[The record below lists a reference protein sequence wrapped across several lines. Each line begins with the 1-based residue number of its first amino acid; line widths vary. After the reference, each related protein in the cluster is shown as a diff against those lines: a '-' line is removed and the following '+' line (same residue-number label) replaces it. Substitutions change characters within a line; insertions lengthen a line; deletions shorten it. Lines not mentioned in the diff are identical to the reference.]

1 MIKPK
6 NLWIYAKK
14 AFFAQL
20 SLVLRKQVIQ
30 NCTEIPREQLFLF
43 GLAFSVYEV
52 RRLSVAKLT
61 NQTRDWQATRTTS

>member
-6 NLWIYAKK
+6 NQWLYAKN
-14 AFFAQL
+14 AFFVEL
-20 SLVLRKQVIQ
+20 SLVFRNQ
-30 NCTEIPREQLFLF
+30 NCTEIPREQLLFLF

-61 NQTRDWQATRTTS
+61 NQIRD

>member
-6 NLWIYAKK
+6 NLWIYAKN
-14 AFFAQL
+14 AVFVQL
-20 SLVLRKQVIQ
+20 TLVLRKQVNQ

-61 NQTRDWQATRTTS
+61 NQIRD

>member
-6 NLWIYAKK
+6 NLWIYAKN
-14 AFFAQL
+14 ACFVQL
-20 SLVLRKQVIQ
+20 TLVLRKQVNQ
-30 NCTEIPREQLFLF
+30 NCTEILREQLFLF

-61 NQTRDWQATRTTS
+61 NQIRD

>member
-6 NLWIYAKK
+6 NLWIYAKN
-14 AFFAQL
+14 AFFVQL
-20 SLVLRKQVIQ
+20 SLVLRKQVNQ

-61 NQTRDWQATRTTS
+61 NQIRDWQATRTTS

>member
-6 NLWIYAKK
+6 NQWLYAKN
-14 AFFAQL
+14 AFFVEL
-20 SLVLRKQVIQ
+20 SLVFQNQ

-61 NQTRDWQATRTTS
+61 NQIRDWQATRTTS

>member
-6 NLWIYAKK
+6 NLWTYAKN
-14 AFFAQL
+14 AFFVQL
-20 SLVLRKQVIQ
+20 TLVLRKQVNQ

-61 NQTRDWQATRTTS
+61 NQIRD

>member
-6 NLWIYAKK
+6 NLWIYAKN
-14 AFFAQL
+14 AVFAQL
-20 SLVLRKQVIQ
+20 TLVLRKQVNQ

-61 NQTRDWQATRTTS
+61 NQIRDWQATRTTS

>member
-6 NLWIYAKK
+6 NQWIYAKNV
-14 AFFAQL
+14 FFVQL
-20 SLVLRKQVIQ
+20 SLVLWNQ

-61 NQTRDWQATRTTS
+61 NQIRDWQATRTTS